1 MIIYQDK
8 EKSLYTSLCEMVNQI
23 CPNGFTSI
31 TSDFYFNDRCEYR
44 EIKIRPMTAPFIEL
58 VSH

>member
-44 EIKIRPMTAPFIEL
+44 EIKIRPM
-58 VSH
+58 